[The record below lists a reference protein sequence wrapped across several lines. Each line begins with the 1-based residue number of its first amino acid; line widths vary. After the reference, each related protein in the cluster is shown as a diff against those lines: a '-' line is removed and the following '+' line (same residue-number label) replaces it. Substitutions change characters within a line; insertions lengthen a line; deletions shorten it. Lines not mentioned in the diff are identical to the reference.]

1 MKNNS
6 WIRDIARTLFC
17 TFLIS
22 IAGGMLYSCSS
33 EDEEPVPP
41 AQEGTG
47 KTQRK
52 KYTYVY
58 QFKDGE
64 L

>member
-22 IAGGMLYSCSS
+22 IAGGMLYSA
-33 EDEEPVPP
+33 PVKMKNLYHQLRKV
-41 AQEGTG
+41 QEM
-47 KTQRK
+47 TQRK
-52 KYTYVY
+52 NIPMYIS
-58 QFKDGE
+58 
-64 L
+64 